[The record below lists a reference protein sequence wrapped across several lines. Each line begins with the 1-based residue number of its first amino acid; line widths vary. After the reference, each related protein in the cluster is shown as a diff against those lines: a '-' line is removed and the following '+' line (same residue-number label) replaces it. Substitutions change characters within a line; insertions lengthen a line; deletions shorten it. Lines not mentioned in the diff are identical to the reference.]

1 MVTLIIAILSFVGVY
16 LNVVVSAILLISG
29 RFGIF
34 DMLLRWLG
42 SNGYTYGIMPFI
54 SASDIAPQLISNI
67 ISCAINGVLFISA
80 MRCFSAELADGT
92 PFSHRFADE
101 VRTLGIK
108 TIILPIIGVIVSSI
122 VYVCFGTIPEVG
134 LSNGASTVVGVCL
147 VLFTAVRNRLNK
159 TVIFN
164 ISQAGRNVMKKVFYL
179 LAAVLIA
186 ALLIFCWF
194 YGAELLGDNSENVGI
209 GKEHENIDDS
219 SENSDRENAILKGV
233 RGYIQTKP
241 KYKSKYYSGG
251 YPDDGFGV
259 CTDVVAFGMKNAGL
273 DLRELV
279 NADIEENG
287 ADYGID
293 VPDKNIDFRRVKN
306 LKVYFEHTAESLTTD
321 INKTDEWQGGD
332 IVVFKNHIGVISDK
346 RNKHGVP
353 YVIHHIRPN
362 QKHYEEDILRKRHDI
377 VGHFRIKQ

>member
-1 MVTLIIAILSFVGVY
+1 
-16 LNVVVSAILLISG
+16 
-29 RFGIF
+29 
-34 DMLLRWLG
+34 
-42 SNGYTYGIMPFI
+42 
-54 SASDIAPQLISNI
+54 
-67 ISCAINGVLFISA
+67 
-80 MRCFSAELADGT
+80 
-92 PFSHRFADE
+92 
-101 VRTLGIK
+101 
-108 TIILPIIGVIVSSI
+108 
-122 VYVCFGTIPEVG
+122 
-134 LSNGASTVVGVCL
+134 
-147 VLFTAVRNRLNK
+147 
-159 TVIFN
+159 
-164 ISQAGRNVMKKVFYL
+164 MKKVFYL

-273 DLRELV
+273 YLRELV

-287 ADYGID
+287 ADYDID

-362 QKHYEEDILRKRHDI
+362 QKHYEEDILGKRHDI

>member
-1 MVTLIIAILSFVGVY
+1 
-16 LNVVVSAILLISG
+16 
-29 RFGIF
+29 
-34 DMLLRWLG
+34 
-42 SNGYTYGIMPFI
+42 
-54 SASDIAPQLISNI
+54 
-67 ISCAINGVLFISA
+67 
-80 MRCFSAELADGT
+80 
-92 PFSHRFADE
+92 
-101 VRTLGIK
+101 
-108 TIILPIIGVIVSSI
+108 
-122 VYVCFGTIPEVG
+122 
-134 LSNGASTVVGVCL
+134 
-147 VLFTAVRNRLNK
+147 
-159 TVIFN
+159 
-164 ISQAGRNVMKKVFYL
+164 MKKVFYL

-186 ALLIFCWF
+186 ALLIFRWF
-194 YGAELLGDNSENVGI
+194 YGAELLRDSENSGGI
-209 GKEHENIDDS
+209 GTVQENIDDS

-287 ADYGID
+287 ADYSID

-362 QKHYEEDILRKRHDI
+362 QKHYEEDILGKRHDI

>member
-1 MVTLIIAILSFVGVY
+1 
-16 LNVVVSAILLISG
+16 
-29 RFGIF
+29 
-34 DMLLRWLG
+34 
-42 SNGYTYGIMPFI
+42 
-54 SASDIAPQLISNI
+54 
-67 ISCAINGVLFISA
+67 
-80 MRCFSAELADGT
+80 
-92 PFSHRFADE
+92 
-101 VRTLGIK
+101 
-108 TIILPIIGVIVSSI
+108 
-122 VYVCFGTIPEVG
+122 
-134 LSNGASTVVGVCL
+134 
-147 VLFTAVRNRLNK
+147 
-159 TVIFN
+159 
-164 ISQAGRNVMKKVFYL
+164 MKKVFYL

-186 ALLIFCWF
+186 ALLIFRWF
-194 YGAELLGDNSENVGI
+194 YGAEPLRGNGNGGTVGTVQ
-209 GKEHENIDDS
+209 KNIDVA
-219 SENSDRENAILKGV
+219 SENSDRKNAILKGV
-233 RGYIQTKP
+233 REYIQTKP

-259 CTDVVAFGMKNAGL
+259 CTDVVAFGMRNAGL

-279 NADIEENG
+279 NADIEENR

-306 LKVYFEHTAESLTTD
+306 LKVYFEHTAKSLTTD

-362 QKHYEEDILRKRHDI
+362 QKHYEEDILGKRHDI